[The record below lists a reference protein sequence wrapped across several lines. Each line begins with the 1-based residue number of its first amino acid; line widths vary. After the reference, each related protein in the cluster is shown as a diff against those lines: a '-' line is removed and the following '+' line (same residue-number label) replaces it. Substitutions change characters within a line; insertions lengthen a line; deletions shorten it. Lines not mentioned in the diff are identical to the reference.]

1 MQWSVLELEKYLDD
15 SLAFVENLDVK
26 ADLMAR
32 NKDIL
37 DVSLVKVDGNL
48 YVNKSEYLLSY
59 QACATLT
66 LPSTR
71 SLKPVSLPVK
81 FSVDETFMT
90 QDQFNKRDELIE
102 EDEILIIEEQ
112 IIDLGDSVKDNILL
126 SIPFKVLSEEEKKD
140 DNYLQSKTWQAMS
153 ENQYEE
159 LQKEKPNSPFDK
171 LKDFFEE

>member
-26 ADLMAR
+26 TDLMAR

-48 YVNKSEYLLSY
+48 YVNKSKYILSY
-59 QACATLT
+59 KVEATLT

-71 SLKPVSLPVK
+71 SLKPVSLPMK

-90 QDQFNKRDELIE
+90 QDQFDKRDELIE
-102 EDEILIIEEQ
+102 EDEILIIKEQ
-112 IIDLGDSVKDNILL
+112 TIDLDDSVKDNILL
-126 SIPFKVLSEEEKKD
+126 SIPFKVLSEEEKND
-140 DNYLQSKTWQAMS
+140 DNYPQSETWQAMS
-153 ENQYEE
+153 ESQYEE
-159 LQKEKPNSPFDK
+159 LQKEKQSSPFNE